1 MFLLSLVVFLT
12 IPVAPAAQ
20 DAWSGVER
28 IVAVGDVHGDYEQ
41 FVKLLRGA
49 GLLDKEN
56 KWAGGKAHLV
66 QTGDVPDRGARSRD
80 VMDLLMKL
88 EKQAK
93 KAGGYVHAL
102 IGNHEAMNMYG
113 DLRYVHVGEFA
124 AFRNK
129 NSEMLRDQV
138 YGQHVKELQRNSP
151 LGQTPEFGP
160 DYKRRWEEHH
170 ALGLLEHQSAFSRKG
185 KYGRWISR
193 HNAVVKINGTL
204 FLHGGI
210 GPRYASATLAQLNAR
225 IRAELKGQA
234 DIQGGLAVDAEGP
247 LWYRGLA
254 LNDAGPESRHLEHVL
269 ATHEAKRIVMGHTVT
284 DGAVMTRFD
293 GRAVF
298 IDVGLGSYYGRRM
311 ACLLIED
318 GKAFAL
324 HRNRKIP
331 LPESDTATRLL
342 QYLKQA
348 AEFDPLPS
356 PLERRIAAIETSLQ
370 PVSGP

>member
-1 MFLLSLVVFLT
+1 M
-12 IPVAPAAQ
+12 
-20 DAWSGVER
+20 ER

-49 GLLDKEN
+49 GLLDEKDN
-56 KWAGGKAHLV
+56 WAGGKAHLV

-124 AFRNK
+124 AFK
-129 NSEMLRDQV
+129 TKGSKALRDNYYRQ
-138 YGQHVKELQRNSP
+138 YVKELRQNQP
-151 LGQTPEFGP
+151 PGQSPEFGP
-160 DYKRRWEEHH
+160 DHKRRWEENSP
-170 ALGLLEHQSAFSRKG
+170 LGWYEHRLGFGPRG
-185 KYGRWISR
+185 KYGRWIIR
-193 HNAVVKINGTL
+193 HNAVVKINATL

-210 GPRYASATLAQLNAR
+210 GPNFASMSLRELNDT
-225 IRAELKGQA
+225 IRNELKGLSDVQDA
-234 DIQGGLAVDAEGP
+234 MAVDSEGP
-247 LWYRGLA
+247 LWYRGFA
-254 LNDAGPESRHLEHVL
+254 LHDAGPESVHLENVL
-269 ATHEAKRIVMGHTVT
+269 ATHGAERIVMGHTVT

-311 ACLLIED
+311 ACFVIEN
-318 GKAFAL
+318 GHAFAL

-331 LPESDTATRLL
+331 LPESDDATRLL

-348 AEFDPLPS
+348 AEFDPSPS

-370 PVSGP
+370 AVSGP